1 MASGL
6 REAFR
11 LERPPPPTPA
21 TSRLRRLILLTAMA
35 TVVVDLVNLGYA
47 EEAGFGLAVRTLWAA
62 LRALGFL
69 FLMRGV
75 RYGRLGARPFGLILA
90 ATTVFAS
97 ARLVQ
102 PRDHGFLPPWPV
114 LLGVAV
120 LTALCGTIVWH
131 LFRSPAIEAHLTRRP
146 PRRRMPAWV
155 LTARVAALSYGPLLL
170 VPCVIAITTLFGVPR
185 VNHAVAVTLIAA
197 WLTGTVVLALLTSII
212 SFAVLFGKRWA
223 RVLLA
228 GISLLVLVAQPTL
241 CWLLLGV
248 DSVIRDGVPLMIAA
262 VLCLVGLWRTRA
274 DPGGRLATPPT
285 ANGTTG

>member
-1 MASGL
+1 MSP
-6 REAFR
+6 AFR
-11 LERPPPPTPA
+11 LDRPPPA
-21 TSRLRRLILLTAMA
+21 TTASRRLRRLILVTAAA
-35 TVVVDLVNLGYA
+35 TVVVDIANLAYST
-47 EEAGFGLAVRTLWAA
+47 EAGAGLAVRTCWAL

-69 FLMRGV
+69 FLMREV
-75 RYGRLGARPFGLILA
+75 RFGRLSARPLGLILA
-90 ATTVFAS
+90 ATTVFAM
-97 ARLVQ
+97 ARLAQ
-102 PRDHGFLPPWPV
+102 PRDDGFLPAWQMIFG
-114 LLGVAV
+114 LTL
-120 LTALCGTIVWH
+120 LTALCGAVVWQ
-131 LFRSPAIEAHLTRRP
+131 LYRSPGVEAHLTRRP

-170 VPCVIAITTLFGVPR
+170 VPCVIAITTLFGEPR

-274 DPGGRLATPPT
+274 DPGGRLPATP
-285 ANGTTG
+285 NGTTG